1 MAIKQAFQ
9 QRPEQQQVPAAQ
21 ILLAACGHVV
31 VDALDEVVIRL
42 CHAFLRSVAGEV
54 YLRRADDLKDA
65 VDELV
70 RSVLLPSF
78 TVVLTKEINGVSVG
92 LTGRRESIDRDGFQM
107 PGPVD
112 LFLNIFRRGIAGVVL
127 QRRGLGRDMAVNNTA
142 KAYSNMEFPL
152 SMKRQDAFALDPTCV
167 WPSLAEAQN
176 YAKTNP
182 TAYIGQVLSVVADG
196 VATAYTIQNADG
208 DLAPLGAAA
217 VDIATDSE
225 VSEMLSEVFPTDNT

>member
-1 MAIKQAFQ
+1 MLF
-9 QRPEQQQVPAAQ
+9 
-21 ILLAACGHVV
+21 
-31 VDALDEVVIRL
+31 
-42 CHAFLRSVAGEV
+42 RSH
-54 YLRRADDLKDA
+54 
-65 VDELV
+65 
-70 RSVLLPSF
+70 
-78 TVVLTKEINGVSVG
+78 
-92 LTGRRESIDRDGFQM
+92 
-107 PGPVD
+107 
-112 LFLNIFRRGIAGVVL
+112 
-127 QRRGLGRDMAVNNTA
+127 
-142 KAYSNMEFPL
+142 L

-196 VATAYTIQNADG
+196 VATAYTIKNAAG